1 MAAPIRIL
9 EVVNVMDR
17 AGLETFLMNHYR
29 HIDRDVVQMDFL
41 THRPVAGAYDDEIR
55 SLGGRI
61 YRAPRLYPQNWL
73 RYHKWMNSFFAEHD
87 YRVVHSHIDAMSYF
101 PLTVTRLTGTSST
114 RSKKSA
120 GESCRASL
128 PTTGH
133 AAKPRGP
140 FSLES
145 GTGTGSTL

>member
-73 RYHKWMNSFFAEHD
+73 RYHKWMNSFFA
-87 YRVVHSHIDAMSYF
+87 VLPSHNGSVQ
-101 PLTVTRLTGTSST
+101 PSH
-114 RSKKSA
+114 
-120 GESCRASL
+120 C
-128 PTTGH
+128 
-133 AAKPRGP
+133 
-140 FSLES
+140 ES
-145 GTGTGSTL
+145 GPLSQ